1 MHFLTFCHE
10 RRIRLGLAA
19 GDQVVDLALAD
30 PSLPNDVRTFLEAGE
45 PALAGAR
52 RVLRRLASGQVD
64 ARAIH
69 PAAGLELLSPVPNPS
84 KVVAVGVN
92 YLDHCREAGI
102 EPPDSPVLFAKFPT
116 SVIGTGQPIVW
127 DPALT
132 RKVDYEAELAVVIG
146 SEARHVPAD
155 RALDVVFGYTCA
167 NDVTARDLQ
176 KGDGQW
182 VRAKSLDTFC
192 PLGPHLVTADEV
204 PDPGALR
211 VASRVN
217 GATMQDSSTAQMIF
231 DVPALIEFITRAFT
245 LLPGDVILT
254 GTPVG
259 VGAYREPPL
268 FLQHGDVVE
277 IEIEGL
283 GVLRN
288 PCRELS

>member
-1 MHFLTFCHE
+1 MRFLTFCHDQ
-10 RRIRLGLAA
+10 RIRLGLVA

-30 PSLPNDVRTFLEAGE
+30 PSLPSDVRTFIEAGP

-52 RVLRRLASGQVD
+52 RVLRRLAAGEVD

-69 PAAGLELLSPVPNPS
+69 RAIDLEMLSPVPHPS

-102 EPPDSPVLFAKFPT
+102 EPPDSPVLFAKFST
-116 SVIGTGQPIVW
+116 AVIGPAQPIVW
-127 DPALT
+127 DPGLT
-132 RKVDYEAELAVVIG
+132 NRVDYEAELAVVIG
-146 SEARHVPAD
+146 TEARHIPAE

-167 NDVTARDLQ
+167 NDVSARDLQ
-176 KGDGQW
+176 RSDGQW

-192 PLGPHLVTADEV
+192 PLGPHLVTADET

-211 VASRVN
+211 IASRVN
-217 GATMQDSSTAQMIF
+217 GATMQNSHTDQLIF
-231 DVPALIEFITRAFT
+231 RIPTLIEFITRAFT

-254 GTPVG
+254 GTPAG
-259 VGAYREPPL
+259 VGAYRKPAL